1 MFCTIS
7 DTRSFSIAAVT
18 SAGLEHDYSVH
29 RKLVHMK
36 RQMWTCIHVHE
47 RFPIKINI
55 GSPVIKSEYQNSL
68 KARFCNPKQ
77 QDCSQGA
84 MKQLGASLVLINA
97 IGLRAEIKLGI
108 GVSIKNVYCQ
118 VLIYHFSSSV
128 DLKKKENNN
137 NNKNIRTFFRDEES
151 HLADVF
157 ITEILLPFFTPI
169 LFRVLRV
176 LIKPDRSTSLGK

>member
-1 MFCTIS
+1 
-7 DTRSFSIAAVT
+7 
-18 SAGLEHDYSVH
+18 
-29 RKLVHMK
+29 
-36 RQMWTCIHVHE
+36 
-47 RFPIKINI
+47 
-55 GSPVIKSEYQNSL
+55 
-68 KARFCNPKQ
+68 
-77 QDCSQGA
+77 

-137 NNKNIRTFFRDEES
+137 NNKNIRIFFRDEES